1 VDGEGCFFI
10 NIYKKNSSVLGEGVK
25 LVFKITQDK
34 RNNELLKSFVKIFGC
49 GGIYNQSISG
59 NVQYFIVTKFSD
71 ITDKIIPFFEA
82 HPLQGAK
89 GKEFADFKEV
99 AELMKF
105 KAHLTREG
113 LEKIRAIKLRMN
125 SRRSDIS

>member
-10 NIYKKNSSVLGEGVK
+10 NIYKKYSSVLGEGVK

-49 GGIYNQSISG
+49 GGIYNQTISG
-59 NVQYFIVTKFSD
+59 NVQDFIVTKFSD

-82 HPLQGAK
+82 NPLQGAK
-89 GKEFADFKEV
+89 SKEFANFKEV